1 MVLISLNYLDVYY
14 DATFL
19 KRWFCN
25 TDGWWGYL
33 KIYLIVQLKVGQ
45 VWWVDNRYIKQGYIP
60 YEL

>member
-14 DATFL
+14 DATFY

-25 TDGWWGYL
+25 TRLMRYL

-45 VWWVDNRYIKQGYIP
+45 DMVSW
-60 YEL
+60 